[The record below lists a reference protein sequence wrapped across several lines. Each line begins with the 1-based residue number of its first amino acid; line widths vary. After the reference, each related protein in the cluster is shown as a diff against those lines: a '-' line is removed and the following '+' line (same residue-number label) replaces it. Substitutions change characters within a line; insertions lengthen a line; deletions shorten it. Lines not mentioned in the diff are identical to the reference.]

1 MSRDGTCFTKTCH
14 YHAFDQEA
22 GLGCDGHGQFP
33 AGESAYRKRHS
44 TETVMIRVLSDA
56 LMAADRQQ
64 VTLLRA
70 ARLVC
75 SIRLRRSHSSAAATG
90 PPVWSG
96 RRGLAVDEIVRQRS
110 DATSL
115 VRRTT
120 VISATT
126 PIRCTTRISPRS
138 TLFVMY
144 TAELHHGLILHQY
157 AIDCQV
163 YLSTF
168 VGDAPDAVERFSR
181 CLEDVED
188 WMSTSRLRL
197 NPTKPRSCGWVLN
210 IS

>member
-1 MSRDGTCFTKTCH
+1 VSRDGTCFTKTCH

-126 PIRCTTRISPRS
+126 PIWCTTRISPRS
-138 TLFVMY
+138 TALCYVHCR
-144 TAELHHGLILHQY
+144 ASPSGIKSWS
-157 AIDCQV
+157 
-163 YLSTF
+163 YLTSICRRLPSVPF
-168 VGDAPDAVERFSR
+168 HVRRR
-181 CLEDVED
+181 C
-188 WMSTSRLRL
+188 T
-197 NPTKPRSCGWVLN
+197 
-210 IS
+210 